1 MRNANAMKFQ
11 VFIFFTV
18 FNYIHTKL
26 FFILLFNHL
35 KLLLFLLS
43 PNIVPIPDVVID
55 NNNIECP
62 ICGEIKETIMREFD
76 SFIICSDCFLI
87 SGMYI

>member
-1 MRNANAMKFQ
+1 M
-11 VFIFFTV
+11 
-18 FNYIHTKL
+18 
-26 FFILLFNHL
+26 
-35 KLLLFLLS
+35 LLFLLS